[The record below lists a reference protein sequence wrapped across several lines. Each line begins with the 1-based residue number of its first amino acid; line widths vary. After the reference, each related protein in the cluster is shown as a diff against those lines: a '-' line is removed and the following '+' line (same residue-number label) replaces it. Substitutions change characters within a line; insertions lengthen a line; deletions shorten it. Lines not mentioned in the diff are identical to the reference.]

1 MCEAHNHAATDTAT
15 DAAAAETSAAQTTAH
30 DHGAHDHAAHDH
42 GSHDHGAHDH
52 GTDGGAH
59 HHDVAAV
66 ESETAE
72 CLVMRGN
79 YVNKADAEAAG
90 LVREHEGTK
99 YYLCCAACGPLFDA
113 APEKYAAAAA

>member
-1 MCEAHNHAATDTAT
+1 MCEAHNHAAETAT
-15 DAAAAETSAAQTTAH
+15 ETATETAGH
-30 DHGAHDHAAHDH
+30 DHAAHDHAAHDH
-42 GSHDHGAHDH
+42 SAHDH
-52 GTDGGAH
+52 GTAAAPH

-113 APEKYAAAAA
+113 DPEKYAAAAA

>member
-15 DAAAAETSAAQTTAH
+15 DTAAETTEAP
-30 DHGAHDHAAHDH
+30 AAHDH

-52 GTDGGAH
+52 GTGH
-59 HHDVAAV
+59 QHDVAAV

-72 CLVMRGN
+72 CYVMRGN

-90 LVREHEGTK
+90 LVREHEGQK

>member
-15 DAAAAETSAAQTTAH
+15 EAAAAETSAAETTAH
-30 DHGAHDHAAHDH
+30 DH
-42 GSHDHGAHDH
+42 SAHDH

>member
-1 MCEAHNHAATDTAT
+1 MCEAHNHAATDE
-15 DAAAAETSAAQTTAH
+15 AAGTTAETTA
-30 DHGAHDHAAHDH
+30 DTSETAAHDH

-52 GTDGGAH
+52 GAHDHGTGH
-59 HHDVAAV
+59 HHDVAV
-66 ESETAE
+66 VDSETAE

-90 LVREHEGTK
+90 LVREHEGQK